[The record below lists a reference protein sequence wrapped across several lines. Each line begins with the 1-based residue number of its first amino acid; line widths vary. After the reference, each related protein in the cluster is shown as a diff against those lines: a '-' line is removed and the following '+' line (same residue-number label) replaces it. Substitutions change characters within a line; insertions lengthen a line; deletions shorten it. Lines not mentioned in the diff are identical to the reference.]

1 MGKRKDTLELE
12 KALERMAKEKRW
24 YGCEEITIGFANNGH
39 GNEICDY
46 ILMDSKG
53 TIRCYELK
61 VTKQDLKSHAKKSW
75 YGNYN
80 YLVVSTEL
88 LKAVNNW
95 NEYIPDGVGLMVGRP
110 AMRYTSV
117 YQKEPVKVFEFETV
131 LKPKRQEITPEAQ
144 LMIAQ
149 SMVRSMMYKIIKYKN
164 CNNLETVKGLESDI
178 RSLEKRLKEETGRSG
193 DYYTI
198 IRKIEWYLWKKTGI
212 KIHLVEVAEMVGW
225 K

>member
-80 YLVVSTEL
+80 YLVVSEEL
-88 LKAVNNW
+88 LKAVSNW
-95 NEYIPDGVGLMVGRP
+95 NEHIPDGVGLMVGRP
-110 AMRYTSV
+110 AMRYTSA
-117 YQKEPVKVFEFETV
+117 YQKEPVKVLEFETV
-131 LKPKRQEITPEAQ
+131 LKPKRQEITPEEQ
-144 LMIAQ
+144 LMITQ

-164 CNNLETVKGLESDI
+164 ANNLETVKGLESDV
-178 RSLEKRLKEETGRSG
+178 RSLEKRLKEETKRSG

-198 IRKIEWYLWKKTGI
+198 IRKIEWHLRKKTGI
-212 KIHLVEVAEMVGW
+212 KIHLEEVAEMVGW

>member
-39 GNEICDY
+39 GNEVCDY

-80 YLVVSTEL
+80 YLVVTADL

-95 NEYIPDGVGLMVGRP
+95 NDYIPEGVGLIVGRP

-117 YQKEPVKVFEFETV
+117 YQKEPVKVMELETV
-131 LKPKRQEITPEAQ
+131 LKPKHKNLTTEEQ
-144 LMIAQ
+144 LMITQ

-164 CNNLETVKGLESDI
+164 ANNLETVKELESDI
-178 RSLEKRLKEETGRSG
+178 RHLEKRVKEEINRSSI
-193 DYYTI
+193 YYTI
-198 IRKIEWYLWKKTGI
+198 IKKIEWHLWKKTGI
-212 KIHLVEVAEMVGW
+212 TIPLAEVAELVGW